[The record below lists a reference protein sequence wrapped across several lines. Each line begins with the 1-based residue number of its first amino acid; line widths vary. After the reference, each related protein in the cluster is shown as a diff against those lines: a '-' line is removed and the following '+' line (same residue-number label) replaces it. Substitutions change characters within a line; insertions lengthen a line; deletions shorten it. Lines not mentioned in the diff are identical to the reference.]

1 MQSRWGPI
9 KKRLAKSTKV
19 AVTVICSTAFVLVA
33 GGTAAHADY
42 YSGGMPSRTFAVRM
56 VGINDTWVNC
66 FWHGAGYYNG
76 NAGAHITQTPGA
88 ASTFTAGRYSQSW
101 YGLYSPHGIRSINR
115 TFDIQVNARTLEQ
128 DSGSQMANWMKSTC
142 AHEVG
147 HSLSLADNPNTTR
160 ASLMKHNRN
169 RSTMIYPQAYDLEEI
184 ERIY

>member
-1 MQSRWGPI
+1 M
-9 KKRLAKSTKV
+9 KSAEAVVV
-19 AVTVICSTAFVLVA
+19 AAFTIAFSVAA
-33 GGTAAHADY
+33 GGTPALADY

-76 NAGAHITQTPGA
+76 NAGARISQTPGA

-101 YGLYSPHGIRSINR
+101 YGLYSPHGIRGINR
-115 TFDIQVNARTLEQ
+115 TFDIQVNARRLQE
-128 DSGSQMANWMKSTC
+128 DSGSNMTNWMKSTC

-147 HSLSLADNPNTTR
+147 HSLSLDDNPNTTR
-160 ASLMKHNRN
+160 ASLMKHNRD
-169 RSTMIYPQAYDLEEI
+169 RGTMIYPQPYDLEEI